1 MFTFF
6 FKWKL
11 QSVVITPVL
20 WPKVFLLWRHKKMR
34 EHELTNYR
42 PSLSRARSLFLN
54 LNLNLILCKG
64 TVSGY
69 SVNRWPSRKNR
80 TANTC
85 VWQTWQGYYL
95 RVLSW
100 SSHNTNVFWSF
111 TKKICLKESEV
122 WRKIVSNKIIVTLVT
137 QGSLVFFPVAVFFP
151 LPYQPVASSSALA

>member
-111 TKKICLKESEV
+111 TKKMLKGKWSLAKNCFKQKLLSRLSHKVRRFLSCLPS
-122 WRKIVSNKIIVTLVT
+122 SFL
-137 QGSLVFFPVAVFFP
+137 SLTNLLRRVPH
-151 LPYQPVASSSALA
+151 